1 MDNVSSHKT
10 QTIRNWFARRPRWHV
25 HDTPT
30 SASWISQVERFFANL
45 TDKQIRRGVHRSTD
59 ELETATKTY
68 IDAVN
73 ASPKPFVWT
82 KSADDILAS
91 VKRFCPATLKTAEN
105 PNRSNFRIRTLAS
118 MHGYN
123 MRRAWRETSKPSRT
137 RAGERI
143 ERWPPV
149 DGIFRRRMVVVDRRA
164 LPRWRISFVQEAVA
178 AILTS
183 IYEAEFL
190 EFSYGFQPE
199 RGQHDAWMRSRM
211 GWGSGRSTGSST
223 RISSRSF
230 DMISHT
236 WLKRFIEH
244 RIGDQWIVRL
254 IRK

>member
-1 MDNVSSHKT
+1 MSAPLKLKSWFRSRSRGSRSAEVDERSS
-10 QTIRNWFARRPRWHV
+10 ICRPRV
-25 HDTPT
+25 RT
-30 SASWISQVERFFANL
+30 QGLEENL
-45 TDKQIRRGVHRSTD
+45 QAFTHTCVG
-59 ELETATKTY
+59 A
-68 IDAVN
+68 
-73 ASPKPFVWT
+73 
-82 KSADDILAS
+82 
-91 VKRFCPATLKTAEN
+91 
-105 PNRSNFRIRTLAS
+105 
-118 MHGYN
+118 
-123 MRRAWRETSKPSRT
+123 
-137 RAGERI
+137 RI

-230 DMISHT
+230 DI
-236 WLKRFIEH
+236 
-244 RIGDQWIVRL
+244 DQPHMAETVH
-254 IRK
+254 